1 MAFHDEFLHTILMPP
16 VDSIHEAIV
25 AFLQTSDCGTWEVDD
40 TVTSNQF
47 VLHFVRGNWT
57 RSFFGL
63 GTRRVPEGIDY
74 YSKLEVKRRTKP
86 MLLEITLRP
95 SPNEIRIRLRHSVFC
110 ATSIPRRE
118 KECYVE
124 FWKTVV
130 RQEVDS
136 LRHYL
141 EQCFHLDDTPRLE
154 ES

>member
-40 TVTSNQF
+40 TVTSSQF

-63 GTRRVPEGIDY
+63 GTHRVPAGIEHD
-74 YSKLEVKRRTKP
+74 SNLKVKHRTKP

-95 SPNEIRIRLRHSVFC
+95 SPNEVRIRLRHSVFC
-110 ATSIPRRE
+110 DISVPRRE
-118 KECYVE
+118 EEHYVAS
-124 FWKTVV
+124 WKNVV
-130 RQEVDS
+130 RQEVDA
-136 LRHYL
+136 LRRYL